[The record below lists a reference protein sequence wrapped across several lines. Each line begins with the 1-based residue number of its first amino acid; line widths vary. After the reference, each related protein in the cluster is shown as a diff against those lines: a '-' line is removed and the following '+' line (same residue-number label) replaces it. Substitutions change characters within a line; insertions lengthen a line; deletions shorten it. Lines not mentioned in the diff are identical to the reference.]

1 MKDRMNTAGSRSLI
15 FLSWFLSNAAALTQ
29 TTTIKQT
36 RTAQFK
42 HPSIISLPPSASLK
56 RTGLCMSNSF
66 HNNEVQRSLALL
78 PALRQQQHMMPLTQQ
93 QRSKSTSIRSTATF
107 SDAIKA
113 DDGKKRLAAGMAFL
127 TGWANVTLFL
137 KYKGFATMMTGN
149 SFKLANALVDRRV
162 RDVCLF
168 VGLICSYM
176 FGVGAFRRAELSFK
190 NKSLH
195 GLMAPLVA
203 GAFIGSDYVGLIK
216 PSCQF
221 LPATMLAFAFGIIN
235 SIGTEVTGTLIFVVT
250 GAMTRLSNMIVDRIS
265 RTAGRKKIP
274 KEGALM
280 SLSVIGGFI
289 LGAAWHTLLNK
300 KAPELVSHGA
310 ASIIGGIYGLFFLW
324 LDRVQIGC
332 WWSGKDAELCL
343 IDEED
348 CNY

>member
-1 MKDRMNTAGSRSLI
+1 
-15 FLSWFLSNAAALTQ
+15 
-29 TTTIKQT
+29 
-36 RTAQFK
+36 
-42 HPSIISLPPSASLK
+42 
-56 RTGLCMSNSF
+56 
-66 HNNEVQRSLALL
+66 
-78 PALRQQQHMMPLTQQ
+78 
-93 QRSKSTSIRSTATF
+93 
-107 SDAIKA
+107 
-113 DDGKKRLAAGMAFL
+113 MAFM
-127 TGWANVTLFL
+127 TGWADCVFL
-137 KYKGFATMMTGN
+137 KKYGFFATMMTGN

>member
-36 RTAQFK
+36 RNAQFK

-149 SFKLANALVDRRV
+149 TMWMARAAVEMRYVDVLYYMSMIFSYTMGLATFRKADLE
-162 RDVCLF
+162 F
-168 VGLICSYM
+168 V
-176 FGVGAFRRAELSFK
+176 
-190 NKSLH
+190 KSR
-195 GLMAPLVA
+195 
-203 GAFIGSDYVGLIK
+203 SDYV
-216 PSCQF
+216 P
-221 LPATMLAFAFGIIN
+221 
-235 SIGTEVTGTLIFVVT
+235 
-250 GAMTRLSNMIVDRIS
+250 
-265 RTAGRKKIP
+265 
-274 KEGALM
+274 
-280 SLSVIGGFI
+280 
-289 LGAAWHTLLNK
+289 
-300 KAPELVSHGA
+300 
-310 ASIIGGIYGLFFLW
+310 
-324 LDRVQIGC
+324 
-332 WWSGKDAELCL
+332 
-343 IDEED
+343 
-348 CNY
+348 